1 MSISER
7 IRELKREAIRRE
19 TVHDWAGVEVVQ
31 AQIAVLE
38 LRRVPELKAA

>member
-1 MSISER
+1 MSLADR

-31 AQIAVLE
+31 AQISALE
-38 LRRVPELKAA
+38 LCRVPMPQAA